1 MLNFLG
7 FRYLTKE
14 EQDKF
19 EEFRKK
25 KFTEIITFDKDKFRE
40 QILGKGIYPR
50 HLEYWAQTIEREQ
63 RHQTQLSYT
72 LKFIAQAIREVTD
85 K

>member
-1 MLNFLG
+1 M
-7 FRYLTKE
+7 FRWMTKE

-19 EEFRKK
+19 EAFKQDR
-25 KFTEIITFDKDKFRE
+25 FTKIITFDKEKFRE

-50 HLEYWAQTIEREQ
+50 HLEYWGETIEKEQ

-72 LKFIAQAIREVTD
+72 LKFIAQAIRESI